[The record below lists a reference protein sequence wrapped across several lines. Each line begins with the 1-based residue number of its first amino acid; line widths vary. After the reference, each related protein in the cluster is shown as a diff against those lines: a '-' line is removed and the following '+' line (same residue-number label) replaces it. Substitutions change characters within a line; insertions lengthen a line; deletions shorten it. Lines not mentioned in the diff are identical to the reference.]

1 MKKTIIL
8 FALVLIA
15 GISFAQKGKVT
26 SAQSLK
32 DAGKLADAIKTIEV
46 AIDPNNEKAESS
58 ISWPHTWEVRGEIFQ
73 AIFESKDAEV
83 KKLESDP
90 LTKALE
96 SYKKA
101 LELDIDKKITKS
113 LKVKF
118 TFLQPDIT
126 NQAVVAFKNQDFK
139 LALQSFEQIL
149 EIEEI
154 PFIKAD
160 NPNAI
165 DTVILFNAG
174 LSAYN
179 AKDYDKAIKYYSVVA
194 KFGFNEGRTYQ
205 QIASAYELKGD
216 TTKSL
221 ETLQEGFQKY
231 PSNATILTMM
241 INLYITQNKTNEA
254 LKYLELAIKQDPN
267 NASFHS
273 AIGRLYDE
281 IGQQANAIKSYET
294 AIQLDS
300 TNFIPYYNLGAIFY
314 NEGVK
319 QWDVAIKVPAND
331 NKKYEE
337 ELAKCDIWWNKA
349 LPLMEKCHQLNS
361 KDISTMESLKNL
373 YFRLR
378 AKDKATWE
386 PKYQE
391 MDAKLKNQ

>member
-32 DAGKLADAIKTIEV
+32 DAGKLADAIKTIE
-46 AIDPNNEKAESS
+46 ATIDPNNEKAAST

-90 LTKALE
+90 LTKALD

-101 LELDIDKKITKS
+101 IELDTEKKFIKS
-113 LKVKF
+113 LKIKL
-118 TFLQPDIT
+118 TFLQPDLT
-126 NQAVVAFKNQDFK
+126 NQAVQAFKIQDYK

-154 PFIKAD
+154 PFIKSD
-160 NPNAI
+160 NPNVV
-165 DTVILFNAG
+165 DTSIIFNAG

-179 AKDYDKAIKYYSVVA
+179 AKEYDKAIKYYNEVT
-194 KFGFNEGRTYQ
+194 KFEYNGSRTYQ
-205 QIASAYELKGD
+205 QIVSAYELKGD
-216 TTKSL
+216 SVKAF
-221 ETLQEGFQKY
+221 EVIQEGYKKY
-231 PSNATILTMM
+231 PSDQFLLAKM
-241 INLYITQNKTNEA
+241 INYYVTKGKTEEA

-267 NASFHS
+267 NVSFYS

-294 AIQLDS
+294 AIKIDS
-300 TNFIPYYNLGAIFY
+300 TNFIPYYNLGAIYY

-319 QWDVAIKVPAND
+319 QWDVARAVPPTD

-349 LPLMEKCHQLNS
+349 LPLMEKCHQLNP
-361 KDISTMESLKNL
+361 KDVSTMESLKNL
-373 YFRLR
+373 YYRMIS
-378 AKDKATWE
+378 KDKATWE
-386 PKYQE
+386 PKYKE